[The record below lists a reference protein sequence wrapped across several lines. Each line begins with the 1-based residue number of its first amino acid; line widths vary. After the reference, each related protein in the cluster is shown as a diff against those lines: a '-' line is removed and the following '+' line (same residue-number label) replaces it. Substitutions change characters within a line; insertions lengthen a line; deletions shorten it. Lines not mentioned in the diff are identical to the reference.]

1 MKRLVILGGGESGVG
16 SAILGKNKGYEVFV
30 SDIGSISHTYK
41 EVLLHHKINFEERQ
55 HTDALILN
63 ASLVVK
69 SPGIPESVPI
79 VQQLYHK
86 GTSVISEIEFAA
98 KFSNATLIGITGSNG
113 KTTTTLLTHHLLK
126 AAKMN
131 VGVAGNIGTSFA
143 QQIAEEKFTSYVLEL
158 SSFQLDG
165 IKDFRPHIAIITN
178 ITPDHLDRYEHD
190 FDQYIASKFRITKN
204 QSEHDFLIY
213 DADDQTISQ
222 WLENHKTRAKL
233 VPYSIKRELDYGAFL
248 KDNKI
253 ITNINTEKF
262 SMEIAKLRLQ
272 GKHNLKNTMAG
283 ALASQLLNVRSQT
296 IKDSLTN
303 FEGVEHRLE
312 NVQKVNG
319 VQFINDSKAT
329 NVNATFYA
337 LEYLKEPVVW
347 IVGGV
352 DKGNDYEDLLPLV
365 REKVKAIVCLGL
377 DNEKLK
383 SVFFNVVDM
392 MIETAGAEE
401 AVKVAYKLS
410 QRGDTVLLSPACASF
425 DLFENYQDRGRQ
437 FKDAVRNL

>member
-55 HTDALILN
+55 HTNALILN

-79 VQQLYHK
+79 VQQLYQK

-253 ITNINTEKF
+253 ITNINT
-262 SMEIAKLRLQ
+262 
-272 GKHNLKNTMAG
+272 
-283 ALASQLLNVRSQT
+283 RS
-296 IKDSLTN
+296 
-303 FEGVEHRLE
+303 
-312 NVQKVNG
+312 
-319 VQFINDSKAT
+319 
-329 NVNATFYA
+329 
-337 LEYLKEPVVW
+337 
-347 IVGGV
+347 
-352 DKGNDYEDLLPLV
+352 
-365 REKVKAIVCLGL
+365 
-377 DNEKLK
+377 
-383 SVFFNVVDM
+383 
-392 MIETAGAEE
+392 
-401 AVKVAYKLS
+401 
-410 QRGDTVLLSPACASF
+410 
-425 DLFENYQDRGRQ
+425 
-437 FKDAVRNL
+437 